1 LDCNTPR
8 AGRCVRDE
16 IRDESKEPTC
26 CTASDRP
33 PSRGRESLT
42 KRTASQNHRSLG
54 QRTSRARLTRPPCLA
69 GYSSAF
75 PSSLFCLKFKKF
87 NQIHSSGKMREPTA
101 SPPDRMKQIT
111 RWAYTRLLFHLNPEN
126 GVSPIRGIC
135 RLIDFSSMWF
145 TRQRQ
150 GGNESMNLQR
160 TEQLISRLFPT
171 DTAGEREKRR

>member
-1 LDCNTPR
+1 MIAALHRSRYQMGSGRKESWTATHPES
-8 AGRCVRDE
+8 RCVRDE

-26 CTASDRP
+26 CTALDRP
-33 PSRGRESLT
+33 PSLGRESLT

-54 QRTSRARLTRPPCLA
+54 QRTSRARLTRPPCLS

-75 PSSLFCLKFKKF
+75 SFFFFFKNF

-111 RWAYTRLLFHLNPEN
+111 RWAYTRLLFHLNPKR
-126 GVSPIRGIC
+126 GSPIRGIC

-145 TRQRQ
+145 TRQ
-150 GGNESMNLQR
+150 GG
-160 TEQLISRLFPT
+160 
-171 DTAGEREKRR
+171 GG